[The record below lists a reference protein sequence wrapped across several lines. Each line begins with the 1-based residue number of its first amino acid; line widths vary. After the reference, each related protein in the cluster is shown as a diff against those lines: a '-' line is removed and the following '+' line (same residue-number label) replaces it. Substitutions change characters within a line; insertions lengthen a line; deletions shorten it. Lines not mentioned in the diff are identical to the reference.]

1 MNELKCRGCG
11 AALSEVMVDLGPQPL
26 ANSYVPLEAA
36 RAGELFIPLT
46 VYVCSQCYM
55 VQLHHEVPPSA
66 IFSDYAYQSSWSTSY
81 VEHARRYV
89 DLATARLGLDSS
101 SRVVEIASNDGYLL
115 QWFVAKGIPVLGIE
129 PAANI
134 AVLAEA
140 KGIPSRVQFFE
151 TAVGRQVREEVG
163 PADLM
168 IANNVLAHVHELH
181 DFVGGFRELLAPT
194 GRVTF
199 EFPHLLRLMEQV
211 EFDTIYHE
219 HFSYFSLLALEPV
232 FAAEGLAVV
241 DVEEL
246 SVHGGALRLW
256 LSHAGATPE
265 TPNVDRIRQAE
276 AAAGLNQLHTYTQFG
291 LTVAQHKREMLAHL
305 INHLDAGKRL
315 AAYGA
320 PAKGNTL
327 LNYCGIGVDM
337 IPFTVDR
344 NPDKQGTLLPGTR
357 IPVRAPEV
365 LAEEKPDVVVILPW
379 NLADEIAPMVN
390 AASWGGVTEILR
402 PHPRVVG

>member
-1 MNELKCRGCG
+1 MYELKCRGCG
-11 AALSEVMVDLGPQPL
+11 AALSEIMVDLGPQPL
-26 ANSYVPLEAA
+26 ANSYVPVEAA

-89 DLATARLGLDSS
+89 DMATARLGLDSS

-151 TAVGRQVREEVG
+151 TSVGRQVRDEVG

-256 LSHAGATPE
+256 LAHTGATPE

-276 AAAGLNQLHTYTQFG
+276 AAAGLDRLHTYTQFG
-291 LTVAQHKREMLAHL
+291 RTVAQHKREMLVHL
-305 INHLDAGKRL
+305 IGHLDAGKRL

-365 LAEEKPDVVVILPW
+365 LPEEKPDVVVILPW

>member
-11 AALSEVMVDLGPQPL
+11 AALSEIMVDLGPQPL

-46 VYVCSQCYM
+46 VYVCAQCYL
-55 VQLHHEVPPSA
+55 VQLHHAVPPSA

-81 VEHARRYV
+81 VDHARRYV
-89 DLATARLGLDSS
+89 DAATARLGLDSS

-151 TAVGRQVREEVG
+151 TAVGRQVRDEVG

-199 EFPHLLRLMEQV
+199 EFPHLLRLVEHA

-219 HFSYFSLLALEPV
+219 HFSYLSLLALEPV

-256 LSHAGATPE
+256 LAHIGATPE
-265 TPNVDRIRQAE
+265 TPNVDRIRE
-276 AAAGLNQLHTYTQFG
+276 GRSRRRAGPARHLH
-291 LTVAQHKREMLAHL
+291 
-305 INHLDAGKRL
+305 
-315 AAYGA
+315 
-320 PAKGNTL
+320 
-327 LNYCGIGVDM
+327 
-337 IPFTVDR
+337 
-344 NPDKQGTLLPGTR
+344 
-357 IPVRAPEV
+357 PVRPH
-365 LAEEKPDVVVILPW
+365 
-379 NLADEIAPMVN
+379 
-390 AASWGGVTEILR
+390 GG
-402 PHPRVVG
+402 PAQA